1 MHEGLGPKSGED
13 SWLEWS
19 GEKEKTGGLEPRKLS
34 DQIAREKMA
43 A

>member
-1 MHEGLGPKSGED
+1 MHEGLGPKSGEG

-19 GEKEKTGGLEPRKLS
+19 GEREKAGKLEPKKLS
-34 DQIAREKMA
+34 DQA